1 MVGTP
6 TRRVM
11 DMSFE
16 DDQTIIAEQERLLVF
31 PRFDGNDAWR
41 VAGVLRDLARANGEA
56 VALEIQIAGHVLI
69 RHAMPGVQPV
79 TSDWIRRKGNV
90 ALRFH
95 RSSYSVGLALAAE
108 STDIHTKYGLPEADF
123 AAHGGAIPLRIAGTG
138 VVGVAVVSA
147 LPQRRDHSLMA
158 AALAG
163 ALGVAIPEL
172 SAA

>member
-1 MVGTP
+1 
-6 TRRVM
+6 
-11 DMSFE
+11 MSFE

-41 VAGVLRDLARANGEA
+41 VAAILRDLASASGEA

-69 RHAMPGVQPV
+69 RHAMPGVLPV

-95 RSSYSVGLALAAE
+95 RASYSVGLALAAE
-108 STDIHTKYGLPEADF
+108 SIDIHTKYGLSEADF

-163 ALGVAIPEL
+163 ALGVTIPEL